1 MSAKA
6 EASGEDSKVQDSKV
20 NGLLKLQDLTGTDTD
35 KKTRKLDKNADVFL
49 FENTDKGPVQ
59 KIKLRG
65 SKWANVNATQCTE
78 EMTLKKVEDNQGLLQ
93 VNDVKLNADATAGDS
108 EELLVAPVESKDH
121 SPDVEDVGSM
131 CAAPVTIVGGLPQ
144 QEDGSDQSTDLEE
157 PEMKNLEEPEM
168 IQQDVGSTENEEH
181 PRAISLHPCVHGVCG
196 EPETLGEID
205 LSDFTTPM
213 EDSKMLLVFFHGE
226 VGGVQHA
233 AVMDFSDLLSTDD
246 ESEEEED
253 SMSIPTMK

>member
-1 MSAKA
+1 MMFSA
-6 EASGEDSKVQDSKV
+6 
-20 NGLLKLQDLTGTDTD
+20 
-35 KKTRKLDKNADVFL
+35 
-49 FENTDKGPVQ
+49 
-59 KIKLRG
+59 
-65 SKWANVNATQCTE
+65 
-78 EMTLKKVEDNQGLLQ
+78 VEDNQGLLQ

-181 PRAISLHPCVHGVCG
+181 PRAISLVLDA
-196 EPETLGEID
+196 T
-205 LSDFTTPM
+205 
-213 EDSKMLLVFFHGE
+213 
-226 VGGVQHA
+226 
-233 AVMDFSDLLSTDD
+233 
-246 ESEEEED
+246 
-253 SMSIPTMK
+253 